1 MIMTQLS
8 IIIPVY
14 QVENYIRACLES
26 IYRQGMKEDSFEVIV
41 VNDGT
46 KDRSMEVIQDIT
58 KEHSNITVINQKNQG
73 LSMARNNG
81 IEKAKGEYILLV
93 DSDDLLAEKCLPP
106 LIAEACRKKPDLV
119 VADFQ
124 KMNDKDIEDT
134 LQNNTLSVSLNTEEK
149 SGWSLLLEDLNP
161 RQCYVWRTIYRREF
175 LVNNNIRFVPGI
187 YYEDIPFTHECF
199 LKAGRCLRVH
209 NLLYIYRIG
218 HASITT
224 AINIKSG
231 KDLATT
237 IAKTW
242 ALRNID
248 GLSTEIIQRICD
260 NVFASF
266 SVLLYAIVHDVK
278 KAADRKEILMH
289 LKKVAPDLRFSNGLK
304 QKFVYFLYRFIP
316 ITFIETRVLLTRI
329 AQKKQ

>member
-1 MIMTQLS
+1 MTQLS

-14 QVENYIRACLES
+14 QVENYIHACLES
-26 IYRQGMKEDSFEVIV
+26 IYRQYLKEDSFEVIV

-46 KDRSMEVIQDIT
+46 KDRSMEVIQDII
-58 KEHSNITVINQKNQG
+58 KKHSNITVINQKNQG

-81 IEKAKGEYILLV
+81 IEKAKGEYILLL

-106 LIAEACRKKPDLV
+106 LISEACQQKPDLV
-119 VADFQ
+119 VADFK
-124 KMNDKDIEDT
+124 KMNDKEIEET
-134 LQNNTLSVSLNTEEK
+134 LQNSTLNAPLNIKVK
-149 SGWSLLLEDLNP
+149 SGWALLQEDLNP

-175 LVNNNIRFVPGI
+175 LVSNNIRFVPGI
-187 YYEDIPFTHECF
+187 YYEDIPFTHECY
-199 LKAGRCLRVH
+199 LKAGKCLRAH
-209 NLLYIYRIG
+209 HLLYIYRIG

-224 AINIKSG
+224 AINVKSG

-248 GLSTEIIQRICD
+248 GLTTEITQRICD

-289 LKKVAPDLRFSNGLK
+289 LNEVAPDLRFSNGIK
-304 QKFVYFLYRFIP
+304 QKIVYFLYRFIP

-329 AQKKQ
+329 VQKKL

>member
-1 MIMTQLS
+1 MTQLS

-14 QVENYIRACLES
+14 QVENYIHACLES
-26 IYRQGMKEDSFEVIV
+26 IYRQDLKEDSFEVIV

-46 KDRSMEVIQDIT
+46 KDRSMEVIQDII
-58 KEHSNITVINQKNQG
+58 KKHSNITVINQKNQG

-81 IEKAKGEYILLV
+81 IEKAKGEYILLL

-106 LIAEACRKKPDLV
+106 LISEACQQKPDLV
-119 VADFQ
+119 VADFK
-124 KMNDKDIEDT
+124 KMNDKEIEET
-134 LQNNTLSVSLNTEEK
+134 LQNSTLNAPLNIKVK
-149 SGWSLLLEDLNP
+149 SGWALLQEDLNP

-175 LVNNNIRFVPGI
+175 LVSNNIRFVPGI
-187 YYEDIPFTHECF
+187 YYEDIPFTHECY
-199 LKAGRCLRVH
+199 LKAGKCLRAH
-209 NLLYIYRIG
+209 HLLYIYRIG

-224 AINIKSG
+224 AINVKSG
-231 KDLATT
+231 KDLAST

-248 GLSTEIIQRICD
+248 GLTTEITQRICD

-289 LKKVAPDLRFSNGLK
+289 LNEVAPDLRFSNGIK
-304 QKFVYFLYRFIP
+304 QKIVYFLYRFIP

-329 AQKKQ
+329 VQKKL

>member
-1 MIMTQLS
+1 MTQLS
-8 IIIPVY
+8 IIIPVF

-26 IYRQGMKEDSFEVIV
+26 IYRQGMTDDSFEVII

-46 KDRSMEVIQDIT
+46 KDRSIEVVQDII
-58 KEHSNITVINQKNQG
+58 KAHANITVINQENQG

-81 IEKAKGEYILLV
+81 MEKAQGEYILLV
-93 DSDDLLAEKCLPP
+93 DSDDLLADKCLPA
-106 LIAEACRKKPDLV
+106 LIAEACQKKPDLV

-124 KMNDKDIEDT
+124 KMNDQEIEKT
-134 LQNNTLSVSLNTEEK
+134 LQNNSLPVTLHTQEK
-149 SGWSLLLEDLNP
+149 SGWALLQEDLNA

-175 LVNNNIRFVPGI
+175 LVSNNIRFVPGI
-187 YYEDIPFTHECF
+187 CYEDIPFTHECL
-199 LKAGRCLRVH
+199 LKAKRCLRAH
-209 NLLYIYRIG
+209 HLLYIYRIG

-224 AINIKSG
+224 AINLKSG

-248 GLSTEIIQRICD
+248 GLSAEITQRVSD
-260 NVFASF
+260 NVFAAF

-278 KAADRKEILMH
+278 TAADRKEILMH
-289 LKKVAPDLRFSNGLK
+289 LKRVAPDLSFSNGMK
-304 QKFVYFLYRFIP
+304 QKFVFCLYRFIP
-316 ITFIETRVLLTRI
+316 IIFIETRVLLTKI
-329 AQKKQ
+329 KK